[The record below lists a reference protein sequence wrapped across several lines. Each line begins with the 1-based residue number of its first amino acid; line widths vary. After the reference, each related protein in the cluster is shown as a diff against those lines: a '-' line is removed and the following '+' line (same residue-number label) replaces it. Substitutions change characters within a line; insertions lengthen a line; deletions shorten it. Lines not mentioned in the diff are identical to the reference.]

1 MNVLGVRR
9 HDDVLDRATC
19 RLGKSGDV
27 SPQSKGLAVSAFLPQ
42 MQFVIVSEVEFVD
55 KLREL

>member
-1 MNVLGVRR
+1 MRR
-9 HDDVLDRATC
+9 HDDALAGATC